1 MESNRNTNMYLNM
14 KKGLE
19 KSILLL
25 LYTIIICSWLFGCDG
40 HICKIYSNRSF
51 EDICSIAN
59 TNKEAF
65 CIVLVD
71 STQELSREYCLKNKE
86 FIDTNNAF
94 YNIIDVN
101 IPSNGWYMK
110 WLCPLSLPL
119 TCVFSE
125 DGTLIDLIPGAT
137 KETFLYTDKA
147 ISDKKITKYHYPN
160 RFKLPKYTAISL
172 LNQVLECKMDLDQ
185 GIYIPSALSNPIDSL
200 KYPYSFYL
208 GIVGELMENDT
219 VESKILA
226 KSMMKL
232 ENPYYLELF
241 KTEFITAK
249 KVLNPDFE
257 INDEPNIRLDN
268 DIVSLSDCK
277 VGENSPFVIPI
288 HNDGKYPLKIS
299 KIFTSCSC
307 LSLIDHKKEFVIA
320 PKDSAMVR
328 FNFKSEESG
337 EVTRDVFITSNSI
350 NRPILYV
357 KILANIY

>member
-1 MESNRNTNMYLNM
+1 M
-14 KKGLE
+14 KKRLG
-19 KSILLL
+19 KSFLFLLS
-25 LYTIIICSWLFGCDG
+25 TIIICSWLFGCNE

-51 EDICSIAN
+51 EDICSIAYN
-59 TNKEAF
+59 NKEVF

-71 STQELSREYCLKNKE
+71 STQELSREYCLKNRE
-86 FIDTNNAF
+86 FIDTNKAI
-94 YNIIDVN
+94 YNIVDIN
-101 IPSNGWYMK
+101 ISSNEWYMK

-119 TCVFSE
+119 TCVFLE

-137 KETFLYTDKA
+137 KETFLYTAKA
-147 ISDKKITKYHYPN
+147 IADEKTTTYHYPN

-185 GIYIPSALSNPIDSL
+185 GIYNPQALNNSIDSL

-208 GIVGELMENDT
+208 GIVGELMESDT
-219 VESKILA
+219 VESKTLA
-226 KSMMKL
+226 RSMMGF
-232 ENPYYLELF
+232 ETPYYLELF
-241 KTEFITAK
+241 KNEFITAK

-257 INDEPNIRLDN
+257 VNDEPNIRVGK

-277 VGENSPFVIPI
+277 VGENVSFVIPI

-307 LSLIDHKKEFVIA
+307 LNLIDHTKEFVVS
-320 PKDSAMVR
+320 PKDSVMVR

-357 KILANIY
+357 KILADIY

>member
-1 MESNRNTNMYLNM
+1 MNRTNIHLNM
-14 KKGLE
+14 RKKLR
-19 KSILLL
+19 KSFFCLLS
-25 LYTIIICSWLFGCDG
+25 TIIICLWLFSCDE

-51 EDICSIAN
+51 EDIRSIAYN
-59 TNKEAF
+59 TKEAF

-71 STQELSREYCLKNKE
+71 STQELSREYCLKNKK
-86 FIDTNNAF
+86 N
-94 YNIIDVN
+94 IDVN
-101 IPSNGWYMK
+101 KTIYNIVDINISSNEWYMK

-125 DGTLIDLIPGAT
+125 EGTLIDLIPGAT
-137 KETFLYTDKA
+137 KETFLYTAKA
-147 ISDKKITKYHYPN
+147 ISDKKITNYHYPN
-160 RFKLPKYTAISL
+160 RFKLSKCTAISL

-185 GIYIPSALSNPIDSL
+185 GIYVPTVLSNPIDSL
-200 KYPYSFYL
+200 KYPYSFYW

-226 KSMMKL
+226 RSML
-232 ENPYYLELF
+232 ELETPYYLQLF
-241 KTEFITAK
+241 KNEFITAK

-257 INDEPNIRLDN
+257 INDEPSIRIDN

-277 VGENSPFVIPI
+277 VGENVSFVIPI
-288 HNDGKYPLKIS
+288 YNDGKYPLKIS

-307 LSLIDHKKEFVIA
+307 LSLIDHTKEFVVS
-320 PKDSAMVR
+320 PKDSVMVR
-328 FNFKSEESG
+328 FNFRSEESG

-357 KILANIY
+357 KILADIY